1 MPYNGLESVVE
12 GLCTGR
18 EGSAMSALANYIRRQ
33 MDALGKNQAE
43 IAALAG
49 ITESTLSNILI
60 KEKIGYSD

>member
-33 MDALGKNQAE
+33 VEYPHQRENL
-43 IAALAG
+43 AAPEHDQGPGAHA
-49 ITESTLSNILI
+49 
-60 KEKIGYSD
+60 